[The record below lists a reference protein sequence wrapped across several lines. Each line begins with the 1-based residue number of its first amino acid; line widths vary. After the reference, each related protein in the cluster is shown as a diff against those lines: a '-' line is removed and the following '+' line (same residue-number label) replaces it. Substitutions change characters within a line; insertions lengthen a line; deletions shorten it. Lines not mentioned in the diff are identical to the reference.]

1 MSEVKI
7 ISTNCQGLHDSR
19 KRKDVLQYYRQLQ
32 CNVLCLQD
40 THFTKDMENNIQSEW
55 GYEVYFNSFTSQS
68 RGIAIFLNNNFDYK
82 VHNKLDDTSGN
93 FLALDITFSNTRVSL
108 VVIYGPNEDDP
119 QFYKMVSEAISNLE
133 NDNVI
138 MVGDFNLVI
147 NPEKDYHNYLHIN
160 NSKARETVLE
170 IISAH
175 NLSDVYRE
183 IYPEKIRYTW
193 RKPNPL
199 KQARLDFFLIS
210 NSLLNMV
217 QANDILASYK
227 SDHSPVV
234 LSLKLDNFTHG
245 KGLWKFNN
253 SLLHDY
259 EYIKIINR
267 TILQVKENYALPIY
281 SKDYVTT
288 ISDHEIQFTIND
300 QLFLETLLME
310 IRGKTISFS
319 SFTKKRNNEKEK
331 NLISEINTLEE
342 NYEHNALLVNEKKK
356 ELENIRNHRLIGSI
370 VRSRAKWTEEG
381 EKPTNYF
388 LNLENRHYTNKII
401 PKLIKEENQE
411 EIVNQIAI
419 LNEIEQFYRKLYDAN
434 DKHNDYNLNEI
445 LIDPMIKK
453 TR

>member
-1 MSEVKI
+1 MS
-7 ISTNCQGLHDSR
+7 
-19 KRKDVLQYYRQLQ
+19 KD
-32 CNVLCLQD
+32 
-40 THFTKDMENNIQSEW
+40 
-55 GYEVYFNSFTSQS
+55 
-68 RGIAIFLNNNFDYK
+68 
-82 VHNKLDDTSGN
+82 
-93 FLALDITFSNTRVSL
+93 
-108 VVIYGPNEDDP
+108 
-119 QFYKMVSEAISNLE
+119 
-133 NDNVI
+133 
-138 MVGDFNLVI
+138 
-147 NPEKDYHNYLHIN
+147 NYIDQN
-160 NSKARETVLE
+160 
-170 IISAH
+170 
-175 NLSDVYRE
+175 
-183 IYPEKIRYTW
+183 
-193 RKPNPL
+193 
-199 KQARLDFFLIS
+199 
-210 NSLLNMV
+210 
-217 QANDILASYK
+217 
-227 SDHSPVV
+227 
-234 LSLKLDNFTHG
+234 
-245 KGLWKFNN
+245 
-253 SLLHDY
+253 
-259 EYIKIINR
+259 

-445 LIDPMIKK
+445 LIDPMIKNSVILK
-453 TR
+453 KMI

>member
-1 MSEVKI
+1 M
-7 ISTNCQGLHDSR
+7 
-19 KRKDVLQYYRQLQ
+19 
-32 CNVLCLQD
+32 
-40 THFTKDMENNIQSEW
+40 
-55 GYEVYFNSFTSQS
+55 
-68 RGIAIFLNNNFDYK
+68 
-82 VHNKLDDTSGN
+82 
-93 FLALDITFSNTRVSL
+93 
-108 VVIYGPNEDDP
+108 
-119 QFYKMVSEAISNLE
+119 
-133 NDNVI
+133 
-138 MVGDFNLVI
+138 
-147 NPEKDYHNYLHIN
+147 
-160 NSKARETVLE
+160 LE
-170 IISAH
+170 IISAR

-259 EYIKIINR
+259 EYIKIINK

-288 ISDHEIQFTIND
+288 ISDHEIQFTFND

-342 NYEHNALLVNEKKK
+342 NYEHNALLINEKKK

-370 VRSRAKWTEEG
+370 VRSRAKWTEEE

-445 LIDPMIKK
+445 LIDPMIKNSVILK
-453 TR
+453 KMI

>member
-1 MSEVKI
+1 M
-7 ISTNCQGLHDSR
+7 
-19 KRKDVLQYYRQLQ
+19 
-32 CNVLCLQD
+32 
-40 THFTKDMENNIQSEW
+40 
-55 GYEVYFNSFTSQS
+55 
-68 RGIAIFLNNNFDYK
+68 
-82 VHNKLDDTSGN
+82 
-93 FLALDITFSNTRVSL
+93 
-108 VVIYGPNEDDP
+108 
-119 QFYKMVSEAISNLE
+119 
-133 NDNVI
+133 
-138 MVGDFNLVI
+138 
-147 NPEKDYHNYLHIN
+147 
-160 NSKARETVLE
+160 
-170 IISAH
+170 
-175 NLSDVYRE
+175 
-183 IYPEKIRYTW
+183 
-193 RKPNPL
+193 
-199 KQARLDFFLIS
+199 
-210 NSLLNMV
+210 
-217 QANDILASYK
+217 
-227 SDHSPVV
+227 
-234 LSLKLDNFTHG
+234 
-245 KGLWKFNN
+245 
-253 SLLHDY
+253 
-259 EYIKIINR
+259 
-267 TILQVKENYALPIY
+267 QVKENYALPIY

-342 NYEHNALLVNEKKK
+342 NYEHNALLINEKKK

-453 TR
+453 LADFEKDDLEGQISFQEATSFLKNMANNKSPGSDGFTTEFYKVFWNKIGHFVVRSLNFGYNMEELSITQRQGIITCIPKEGKSKFYLKNWRPITLLNVAYKIGSGCIAQRIKNLFDKTCLIIL

>member
-259 EYIKIINR
+259 EYIKIINK

-281 SKDYVTT
+281 SKDYVTS

-331 NLISEINTLEE
+331 NLISEINTLE
-342 NYEHNALLVNEKKK
+342 
-356 ELENIRNHRLIGSI
+356 
-370 VRSRAKWTEEG
+370 
-381 EKPTNYF
+381 
-388 LNLENRHYTNKII
+388 NK
-401 PKLIKEENQE
+401 L
-411 EIVNQIAI
+411 
-419 LNEIEQFYRKLYDAN
+419 
-434 DKHNDYNLNEI
+434 
-445 LIDPMIKK
+445 
-453 TR
+453 